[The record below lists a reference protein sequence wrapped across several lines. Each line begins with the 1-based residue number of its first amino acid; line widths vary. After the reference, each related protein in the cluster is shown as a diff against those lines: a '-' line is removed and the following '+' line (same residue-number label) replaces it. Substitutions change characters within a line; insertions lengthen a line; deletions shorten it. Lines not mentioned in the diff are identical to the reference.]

1 MKKLTLTSI
10 LSLFAASA
18 ALAATTVDTTVVG
31 GSGDFSTR
39 VSLPTDNKNY
49 NVILDGPA
57 STKEGTMFRGAGA
70 TIASLDGA
78 TNTPGTVSDAGKVP
92 AWNFTGDLTIDI
104 NSAEAG
110 DITALTTGSNQ
121 FAWNLGTLTI
131 KNSQSNDSTYA
142 NVDFGERFR
151 MTVNN
156 TASQASSLIIAT
168 NANLSGSALAISNN
182 FGGGVFF
189 EKGVKVNYAVSQTH
203 IGSGAVFSVGEN
215 AVVDAS
221 SKELSF
227 NFYSGST
234 LKIAEGGTFK
244 TQKINTNTGWN
255 AEINGNFEYLGKNQ
269 LTLSN
274 VSISGGKFVATELT
288 NGTNARTVITG
299 SMSVSNGGTIDQK
312 GGLEIK
318 GASAESVASLTVD
331 SSAGYIKLY
340 DNVATDA
347 KGTTTYQGRLFLSGN
362 AQLVINKADAF
373 TRVLTNGS
381 TGYTTLMM
389 SAANNSIIVN
399 EKAKFGNF
407 YYWNGATELT
417 IELSATNADAKL
429 YIGGIAGASGNTLII
444 ENFADDM
451 ICFWT
456 NDETKTIGKYDT
468 ITATTADGTVY
479 GKGDLTLV
487 KGTLDGKDVYFL
499 NRINVPEPAEWAAIF
514 GAIALG
520 LAVYRRRK

>member
-1 MKKLTLTSI
+1 MKKVVQTSI
-10 LSLFAASA
+10 LFVFAASA
-18 ALAATTVDTTVVG
+18 ALAATTVDITVVG

-39 VSLPTDNKNY
+39 VPIPKDNKNY

-57 STKEGTMFRGAGA
+57 ATKEGTMFSGNGA
-70 TIASLDGA
+70 TIAALDGA
-78 TNTPGTVSDAGKVP
+78 TNTPGTVSDAGKTP
-92 AWNFTGDLTIDI
+92 AWNFAGNLTIDI

-110 DITALTTGSNQ
+110 GITALTTGNNK

-142 NVDFGERFR
+142 NVDLGAQFR
-151 MTVNN
+151 MTVNYP
-156 TASQASSLIIAT
+156 ASQASNLVIAT
-168 NANLSGSALAISNN
+168 NANLSGQSLAFAANS
-182 FGGGVFF
+182 GGGVFF
-189 EKGVKVNYAVSQTH
+189 EKGVKANYTVSQTH
-203 IGSGAVFSVGEN
+203 IAGNAFFSIGEN

-221 SKELSF
+221 SKELGF

-234 LKIAEGGTFK
+234 LQIAAGGTFK
-244 TQKINTNTGWN
+244 TQKVNTNTGWN
-255 AEINGNFEYLGKNQ
+255 AEINGNFEYVGKNQ
-269 LTLSN
+269 LTLAN
-274 VSISGGKFVATELT
+274 ASISGGKFVATELT
-288 NGTNARTVITG
+288 NGTSARTLIRG
-299 SMSVSNGGTIDQK
+299 GMSVSNGGTIDQK
-312 GGLEIK
+312 GGLELK
-318 GASAESVASLTVD
+318 GASSESLASLSVD

-340 DNVATDA
+340 DNVGED
-347 KGTTTYQGRLFLSGN
+347 GQNYQGRLFLSGN
-362 AQLVINKADAF
+362 TQLVINKANAF
-373 TRVLTNGS
+373 TRVLANGA
-381 TGYTTLMM
+381 TGDTTLMM
-389 SAANNSIIVN
+389 SAANNSVIVN
-399 EKAKFGNF
+399 EKTRFGNF

-417 IELSATNADAKL
+417 IELSDTNADAKL
-429 YIGGIAGASGNTLII
+429 YIGGISGASGNTLTI

-456 NDETKTIGKYDT
+456 NDEAKTIGKYDT
-468 ITATTADGTVY
+468 ITANTADGTTY

>member
-1 MKKLTLTSI
+1 MKKVIQTSI
-10 LSLFAASA
+10 LFVFAASA
-18 ALAATTVDTTVVG
+18 ALAATVDITVVG
-31 GSGDFSTR
+31 GSGDYSTR
-39 VSLPTDNKNY
+39 VPIPKDNKNY
-49 NVILDGPA
+49 NVILDGPET
-57 STKEGTMFRGAGA
+57 TKEGTMFKGNGA

-78 TNTPGTVSDAGKVP
+78 THTPGTVSDAGKTS
-92 AWNFTGDLTIDI
+92 AWNFTGELTIDI

-110 DITALTTGSNQ
+110 GITALTTGNNK

-142 NVDFGERFR
+142 NVDFGAQFR

-156 TASQASSLIIAT
+156 SASEASKLVIAT
-168 NANLSGSALAISNN
+168 NANLSGQNLAFAANS
-182 FGGGVFF
+182 GGGVFF
-189 EKGVKVNYAVSQTH
+189 KEGVKANYTVSQTH
-203 IGSGAVFSVGEN
+203 IAGNAFFSIGEN

-221 SKELSF
+221 SNEFAF

-234 LKIAEGGTFK
+234 LQIAAGGTFK
-244 TQKINTNTGWN
+244 TQNVNTNTGWN
-255 AEINGNFEYLGKNQ
+255 AEINGNFEYVGKNQ
-269 LTLSN
+269 LTLAN
-274 VSISGGKFVATELT
+274 ASISGGKFVATELT
-288 NGTNARTVITG
+288 NGTTARTLITG
-299 SMSVSNGGTIDQK
+299 GMSVSNGGTIDQK
-312 GGLEIK
+312 GALELK
-318 GASAESVASLTVD
+318 GASSESLASLTVD

-340 DNVATDA
+340 DNVGGDRQ
-347 KGTTTYQGRLFLSGN
+347 TYLGRLFLSGN
-362 AQLVINKADAF
+362 TQLVINKANAF
-373 TRVLTNGS
+373 TRILSSGA
-381 TGYTTLMM
+381 TGDITLLM

-399 EKAKFGNF
+399 EKTRFGNL

-417 IELSATNADAKL
+417 IELSDTNADAKL
-429 YIGGIAGASGNTLII
+429 YIGNITGASGNTLTI

-456 NDETKTIGKYDT
+456 NDEAKTIGKYDT
-468 ITATTADGTVY
+468 ITANTADGTTY

-520 LAVYRRRK
+520 FAVYRRRK